1 MRGFRDGGSLGAAGG
16 LEGFEVLHA
25 AFDGALDGG
34 FVADEAG
41 EVVGALAL
49 FHESAGEEIFRFVGI
64 GRVGVFPVAVH
75 VEFVI
80 RLPFS
85 VEADQNGGFFAVDAG
100 FEGKGAVEAPLG
112 GGDAL
117 DDQFFAVA
125 DGAEVVVEI
134 LEEAEEGFGILAFED
149 EVFVAGEAVGEA
161 VAAGGGFAF
170 GGAGAGGFLGVAA
183 VGIRLPLGNFPIFI
197 SVHRF
202 AGAGAPSLSTTG

>member
-1 MRGFRDGGSLGAAGG
+1 MILP
-16 LEGFEVLHA
+16 L
-25 AFDGALDGG
+25 
-34 FVADEAG
+34 
-41 EVVGALAL
+41 
-49 FHESAGEEIFRFVGI
+49 
-64 GRVGVFPVAVH
+64 FPVDAG
-75 VEFVI
+75 
-80 RLPFS
+80 
-85 VEADQNGGFFAVDAG
+85 QNGGFFAVDAG
-100 FEGKGAVEAPLG
+100 FEGKGAVETPLG

-149 EVFVAGEAVGEA
+149 EVFVAGESVGEA

-183 VGIRLPLGNFPIFI
+183 VGFRLLLGKFPIFI

-202 AGAGAPSLSTTG
+202 SGAGAPFLSTTG